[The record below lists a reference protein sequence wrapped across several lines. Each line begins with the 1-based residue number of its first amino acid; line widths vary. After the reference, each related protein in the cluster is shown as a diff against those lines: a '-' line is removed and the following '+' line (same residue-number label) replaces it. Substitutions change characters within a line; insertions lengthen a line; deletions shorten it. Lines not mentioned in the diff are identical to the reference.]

1 MKTVE
6 ELQADIL
13 KMEDEK
19 KEREAVIANLT
30 KERDDLKAAGKSSED
45 KIKDL
50 QTLNEKLF
58 LRVET
63 GAPASKKEDEQA
75 KKDEPEDLT
84 PDEIVAKCAAED
96 KK

>member
-1 MKTVE
+1 
-6 ELQADIL
+6 
-13 KMEDEK
+13 
-19 KEREAVIANLT
+19 
-30 KERDDLKAAGKSSED
+30 
-45 KIKDL
+45 
-50 QTLNEKLF
+50 

-63 GAPASKKEDEQA
+63 GAPAPKKEDEQA